1 MNTFTLTQPGTHQ
14 ARNNNVP
21 VTPKGRAIYTTDWFL
36 YGAPRSINYDSA
48 NMALKGDR
56 PC

>member
-1 MNTFTLTQPGTHQ
+1 MNTFTLTQHGTHQ

-21 VTPKGRAIYTTDWFL
+21 VTPKGRAIYTTDWYL

-48 NMALKGDR
+48 NMPLKGDR